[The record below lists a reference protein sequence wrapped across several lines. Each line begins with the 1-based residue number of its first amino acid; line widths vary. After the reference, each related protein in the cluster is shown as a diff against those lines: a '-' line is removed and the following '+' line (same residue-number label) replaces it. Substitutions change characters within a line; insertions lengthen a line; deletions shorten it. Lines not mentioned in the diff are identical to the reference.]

1 MNMFENDRSASRGL
15 MTSRKLIVFKHESRL
30 GNAPAERLFGLVRVE
45 RVIPDGQEARSYED
59 YQVTLDETTL
69 PNGVEASVFDYIS
82 PSA

>member
-30 GNAPAERLFGLVRVE
+30 GNAPAERLFDLVRIE
-45 RVIPDGQEARSYED
+45 RAIPDGQEARSYAD
-59 YQVTLDETTL
+59 YRVALDEGSI
-69 PNGVEASVFDYIS
+69 PDGVEVEVFDYIA